1 MIKALLDRVLP
12 SRAPKRKAVSGA
24 SLGIH
29 SDQMSRNAVY
39 VCERLQNEGFEAYIV
54 GGAVRDALLGVVP
67 KDFDIVTNARPEQI
81 RNLFRRAFII
91 GRRFRLVH
99 VMFGDET
106 IEVSTYRSN
115 KTDQV
120 QSDATG
126 RITSDNVY
134 GTQSE
139 DAARRDFT
147 INALFYDPV
156 RDEVVDYLGGLKDV
170 ASRTMR
176 VIGKADVRYR
186 EDPVRMLR
194 AVRLAV
200 KLKCEIARTTATPIK
215 TSAVLIRNVPT
226 ARLFDEIQKLLLSG
240 YASETLAKLRDFGLA
255 KGLLPLLDLIYDQPG
270 GQKFIELALDGTDR
284 RVREDKPVSPAFLFA
299 CLLWHEVVKRWNEVI
314 ARGEHRI
321 PALLHAMEEVLDE
334 QRETITLPQRFAG
347 VTREIWLMQPR
358 FEQRTSRAALR
369 LVEQPRFR
377 AAYDFL
383 LLRAAAGEVEKE
395 IADWWTEFIE
405 SDPDVRQQLIDQRQ
419 RAAQRNNK
427 NVERQRTRMANRE
440 AVVIK
445 EMREENEHRETLAR
459 DPLPVRRANDAD
471 LVNTVREETDDDVH
485 EETSDE
491 VRELSEAE
499 TQNGARPKR
508 RRRRGGRN
516 RTRKNKDELLALA
529 TGETSES
536 ESR

>member
-1 MIKALLDRVLP
+1 MIRALLDRVLP
-12 SRAPKRKAVSGA
+12 ERTPKRKTVSGKE
-24 SLGIH
+24 LGIR
-29 SDQMSRNAVY
+29 SDAMSRNAVY
-39 VCERLQNEGFEAYIV
+39 VCERLQNDGFDAYIV

-67 KDFDIVTNARPEQI
+67 KDFDVATNARPEQVKS
-81 RNLFRRAFII
+81 LFRRAFII

-106 IEVSTYRSN
+106 IEVSTFRSN
-115 KTDQV
+115 KTGEV
-120 QSDATG
+120 QADSTG
-126 RITSDNVY
+126 RIVSDNVY

-139 DAARRDFT
+139 DAVRRDFT
-147 INALFYDPV
+147 VNALYYDPS
-156 RDEVVDYLGGLKDV
+156 RDEVVDFLGGLKDIK
-170 ASRTMR
+170 ARTIR
-176 VIGKADVRYR
+176 VIGKAELRYR

-200 KLKCEIARTTATPIK
+200 KLKCSIAATTGNPIK
-215 TSAVLIRNVPT
+215 KNAQLISNVPT

-240 YASETLAKLRDFGLA
+240 YASETLASLRDHGLA
-255 KGLLPLLDLIYDQPG
+255 NGLLPLLDLIYEQPG
-270 GQKFIELALDGTDR
+270 GQKFIELALEGTDR

-369 LVEQPRFR
+369 LVEQARFR

-383 LLRAAAGEVEKE
+383 LLRAAAGEVEQE

-405 SDPDVRQQLIDQRQ
+405 SDPNVRQQLIDQRL
-419 RAAQRNNK
+419 RAAQRGAKNK
-427 NVERQRTRMANRE
+427 ERERTRGANRSAMPTRDANE
-440 AVVIK
+440 ARAQRSELQHDEAIVDDS
-445 EMREENEHRETLAR
+445 E
-459 DPLPVRRANDAD
+459 PLEDADANDGPSA
-471 LVNTVREETDDDVH
+471 LVDP
-485 EETSDE
+485 
-491 VRELSEAE
+491 
-499 TQNGARPKR
+499 GAPPRK

-516 RTRKNKDELLALA
+516 RARKSKDEMMALA
-529 TGETSES
+529 TGETPD
-536 ESR
+536 RDAPPTA